1 MKLAIP
7 IKLDDETLSLLRSID
22 FSLKRIAG
30 TFFLQPELGRP
41 REAHSGRVVGMDA
54 VRKPVGEDA
63 LSVSTDEFIVTEE
76 MKDKAREMGYQGT
89 D

>member
-1 MKLAIP
+1 MKLTIP

-30 TFFLQPELGRP
+30 TFFLEPERGKVRSQFP
-41 REAHSGRVVGMDA
+41 QFNQREPGKREV
-54 VRKPVGEDA
+54 VGEDA